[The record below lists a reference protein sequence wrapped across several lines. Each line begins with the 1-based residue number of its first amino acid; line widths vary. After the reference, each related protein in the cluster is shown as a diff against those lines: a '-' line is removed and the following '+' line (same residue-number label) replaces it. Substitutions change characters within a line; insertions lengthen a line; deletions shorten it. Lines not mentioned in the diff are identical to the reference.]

1 MKIAGAYKDV
11 LLTYAYLNGIPVPE
25 EYTTAFLNTN
35 EPLGQY
41 YKVFP
46 IEGGRVLTVAASGD
60 HILQAVC
67 NGAREIDAFDKNKI
81 ALYFAKLK
89 VAAVK
94 ALDQWEFSEYYKD
107 FENMSYYRKV
117 RKYLDLDVRIFFDA
131 LYSSKNCEEYIDYLV
146 DRGFLVENSKGYY
159 AFDENYKY
167 ISIDKAF
174 QRRFEIVEVLE
185 PNYEKTKNNL
195 ERVKINYYLST
206 LHTVLDKTPPDS
218 RYDAVFLSNIYNW
231 LRGDEM
237 LEFNSFLENIL
248 SKVLTDEGMI
258 AVYAS
263 PYEEVAYIE
272 EYKGSIKKDDE
283 KVYVYHNNGRY

>member
-94 ALDQWEFSEYYKD
+94 ALDQWEFSHYYKD
-107 FENMSYYRKV
+107 FENIGYYRKV

-131 LYSSKNCEEYIDYLV
+131 LYSSRNCEEYIDYLV

-159 AFDENYKY
+159 AFDENY
-167 ISIDKAF
+167 
-174 QRRFEIVEVLE
+174 
-185 PNYEKTKNNL
+185 EKTKNNL

-206 LHTVLDKTPPDS
+206 LHTVLDKAPPDS

-237 LEFNSFLENIL
+237 LEFNSFLENVL
-248 SKVLTDEGMI
+248 SKVLTDNGMI

-283 KVYVYHNNGRY
+283 KVYVYHKNGRN